1 MRLPR
6 LLPPPRW
13 SARLLLTLRP
23 QDVGM
28 FRFLLEG
35 YDNAATF
42 TVLDA
47 HAAILK
53 LGYSPREEGRVR
65 RLLADI
71 AQSLPLRVAPWPTD
85 MPAGPE
91 TGEPETGVVPMR
103 ECLTPCHVARTA
115 QG

>member
-47 HAAILK
+47 HAATLK
-53 LGYSPREEGRVR
+53 LGYSPQEEGRVR

-71 AQSLPLRVAPWPTD
+71 AQSLPLHIAPWPTD
-85 MPAGPE
+85 VPAGPQ
-91 TGEPETGVVPMR
+91 TGEPETGVAPMR

-115 QG
+115 RG